1 MPGTS
6 GASAN
11 NRIGGT
17 VLVKLP
23 NGETKPMTRI
33 SKGQTP
39 FEVVRLQKGALQVKV
54 IYRIIL
60 LNFLLNFVS

>member
-6 GASAN
+6 GSSTSSAAGTSIGQN
-11 NRIGGT
+11 AGRIGGT

-33 SKGQTP
+33 TKGTTP
-39 FEVVRLQKGALQVKV
+39 FEVVRLQKSNLQVCN
-54 IYRIIL
+54 IY
-60 LNFLLNFVS
+60 S